1 MIKRIQIENFK
12 SFGKVDIEPLPGVNL
27 LIGPNN
33 VGYWMLLSFRNNIG
47 YHA

>member
-12 SFGKVDIEPLPGVNL
+12 SFGKVDIEPHPGVNL
-27 LIGPNN
+27 VIGPNK
-33 VGYWMLLSFRNNIG
+33 VGQMMLSFENNIR

>member
-12 SFGKVDIEPLPGVNL
+12 SFGKVDIEPHPGLNL
-27 LIGPNN
+27 LIGPNK
-33 VGYWMLLSFRNNIG
+33 VGYWMLLSSGNNIG

>member
-12 SFGKVDIEPLPGVNL
+12 SFGKVDIEPYPGVNL
-27 LIGPNN
+27 LIGPNK
-33 VGYWMLLSFRNNIG
+33 VGRMMLSFEINIG